1 MTHWI
6 IVPVVLPAVLG
17 ALIVLA
23 MRNDLLLQR
32 VFGLAGTVA
41 LTGVALALFRAA
53 SLNPPEVYLLGNW
66 PAPFGIVLMLDRLA
80 ALLVLLTMVLAL
92 FVQLY
97 AIGTGW
103 DAKGRHFH
111 ALFLFQLM
119 GLSGA
124 FLTGDLFNLFVFF
137 EVLLIA
143 SYGLMIHGGGKDRL
157 RAGVQYVAFNL
168 VGSTL
173 FLFALATIYS
183 VTGTLN
189 MADLAVKVAV
199 LPQGDTA
206 LLRVGAMLLL
216 LVFAIKGALVPLQF
230 WLPGTYAA
238 APGPVAALFAV
249 MTKVGAY
256 AVIRVYTLIFPPTA
270 PAIGPMIGDVLLP
283 AALVTLVIGAIGVM
297 GAGTLAR
304 LVAFAAIAS
313 MGTLFTAVAL
323 FTPQGT
329 AAALYYLLHSTF
341 ATAILFLLADLVLS
355 RRTTGTL
362 RQALPPVAQSG
373 LLAALFFAGAIAL
386 AGMPPLSGFIG
397 KLLILQAARDHIA
410 TVWPVILATSLL
422 MILGFAAAGST
433 LFWKAH
439 ASPRPLGPK
448 PPDPAAL
455 PFVAIFGLLA
465 CLVGL
470 TVFAGPVMRSLNA
483 TSAGLYMPAPY
494 IAANTLPAQD

>member
-1 MTHWI
+1 
-6 IVPVVLPAVLG
+6 
-17 ALIVLA
+17 
-23 MRNDLLLQR
+23 
-32 VFGLAGTVA
+32 
-41 LTGVALALFRAA
+41 
-53 SLNPPEVYLLGNW
+53 
-66 PAPFGIVLMLDRLA
+66 
-80 ALLVLLTMVLAL
+80 
-92 FVQLY
+92 
-97 AIGTGW
+97 
-103 DAKGRHFH
+103 
-111 ALFLFQLM
+111 
-119 GLSGA
+119 
-124 FLTGDLFNLFVFF
+124 
-137 EVLLIA
+137 
-143 SYGLMIHGGGKDRL
+143 
-157 RAGVQYVAFNL
+157 
-168 VGSTL
+168 
-173 FLFALATIYS
+173 
-183 VTGTLN
+183 

-256 AVIRVYTLIFPPTA
+256 AVIRVYTLIFPPTTA
-270 PAIGPMIGDVLLP
+270 AIGPMIGDILLP
-283 AALVTLVIGAIGVM
+283 AALVTLVIGAIGVL

-362 RQALPPVAQSG
+362 RQALPPMAQGG

-386 AGMPPLSGFIG
+386 AGMPPLSGFVG
-397 KLLILQAARDHIA
+397 KLLILQAAGDHVA

-422 MILGFAAAGST
+422 MIVGFAAAGST
-433 LFWKAH
+433 LFWKAQ
-439 ASPRPLGPK
+439 ATPRDLGPE
-448 PPDPAAL
+448 PPPAAAL
-455 PFVAIFGLLA
+455 PFVAVFGLAA
-465 CLVGL
+465 CLVAL
-470 TVFAGPVMRSLNA
+470 TVFAGPVLRALEA
-483 TSAGLYMPAPY
+483 TSAELYAPAPY
-494 IAANTLPAQD
+494 IAANALPAQD